1 MAPKF
6 DISPEKEATMS
17 QFFKRQFFGK
27 TKEISR
33 QDVDLKG
40 KTAIITGSN
49 TGLGLETARQ
59 LLDLGLSKLIMAVR
73 SVPKAET
80 ARESLLEGRSPGSCD
95 IEIWSLDLSS
105 YQSVTE
111 FAERA
116 KTLQRLDIAILNAA
130 LYKIKEEF
138 NPYTGFD
145 EDVQV
150 NYLSNALLMILLLPA
165 LQRGSGA
172 AGSPAGRLVLVSSDA
187 ACWVKFAERASRPT
201 ILGAF
206 KQPTP
211 GWAMQERY
219 GTSKLLGQFFFREL
233 TARVPAS
240 AATLDAANPGFCYG
254 SELPREGNG
263 SWAGLAVRL
272 YARLVGKSPGL
283 GARCIVH
290 AAVSFDRGTV
300 HGQYLEDGVVRPMAP
315 LLYKPE
321 GDAIAKQL
329 WEETLSELE
338 FAGVRDIIQRMSN

>member
-1 MAPKF
+1 MAPQF
-6 DISPEKEATMS
+6 DISPDKEASMS

-27 TKEISR
+27 TKEITR
-33 QDVDLKG
+33 QDVDLRG

-80 ARESLLEGRSPGSCD
+80 ARESLLEGRPPGSCE

-130 LYKIKEEF
+130 LYKITEEF
-138 NPYTGFD
+138 NPATGFD

-150 NYLSNALLMILLLPA
+150 NYLSNALLMILLLPV
-165 LQRGSGA
+165 LQRA
-172 AGSPAGRLVLVSSDA
+172 ATGGPPGRLVLVSSDA
-187 ACWVKFAERASRPT
+187 ACWVKFAERASKPT

-206 KQPTP
+206 KRPTP

-233 TARVPAS
+233 AARVPGT

-263 SWAGLAVRL
+263 SWAGLAVRV

-290 AAVSFDRGTV
+290 AAVSFDRETV
-300 HGQYLEDGVVRPMAP
+300 HGQYLEDGVIRP
-315 LLYKPE
+315 
-321 GDAIAKQL
+321 
-329 WEETLSELE
+329 
-338 FAGVRDIIQRMSN
+338 

>member
-1 MAPKF
+1 MAPQF
-6 DISPEKEATMS
+6 DISPDKEASMS

-27 TKEISR
+27 TKEITR
-33 QDVDLKG
+33 QDVDLRG

-80 ARESLLEGRSPGSCD
+80 AREFLLEGRPPGSCD

-138 NPYTGFD
+138 NPATGFD

-150 NYLSNALLMILLLPA
+150 NYLSNALLMILLLPV
-165 LQRGSGA
+165 LQRAA
-172 AGSPAGRLVLVSSDA
+172 AGGPRA
-187 ACWVKFAERASRPT
+187 FAERASKPT

-206 KQPTP
+206 KRPTP

-233 TARVPAS
+233 AGRVPGS

-263 SWAGLAVRL
+263 SWAGLAVRV

-290 AAVSFDRGTV
+290 AAVSFDRETV
-300 HGQYLEDGVVRPMAP
+300 HGQYLEDGVIRPMAP

-321 GDAIAKQL
+321 GDAIGKQL

-338 FAGVRDIIQRMSN
+338 FAGVRNIIQRMSG